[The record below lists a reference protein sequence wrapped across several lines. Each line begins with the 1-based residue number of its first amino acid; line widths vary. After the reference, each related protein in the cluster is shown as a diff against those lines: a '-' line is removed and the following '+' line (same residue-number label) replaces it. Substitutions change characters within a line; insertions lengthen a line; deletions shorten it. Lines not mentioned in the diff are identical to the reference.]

1 MTASARTT
9 SVSQEQLIFFFLTKG
24 GFMMIFIYLFKWPHT
39 QQVEVTDLSCSQG
52 GIEPV
57 LAAFP
62 ALSHHKP
69 T

>member
-1 MTASARTT
+1 
-9 SVSQEQLIFFFLTKG
+9 
-24 GFMMIFIYLFKWPHT
+24 MMIFIYLFKWPHT
-39 QQVEVTDLSCSQG
+39 QQVEVTDLSRSQG

-69 T
+69 N